1 MSRIT
6 FDSKKYLSTELA
18 GLFVSLPSILN
29 LVKKN
34 RILLVDDNDDFRA
47 VFHEGLECHGFE
59 VVPAATV
66 NEALKLISTENFDV
80 LLSDLQMPDAAD
92 GFTVVSAMRH
102 TQPNAVTLLLTGYPA
117 LQEALTAILLQVDE
131 VLVKP
136 VGVAEITGIIQKKL
150 SKLSTR
156 VAMDKVRV
164 ATILERDTG
173 PTISKWMSRVQCNE
187 ELAAISMSCQE
198 RTGHLP
204 LLLGELVH
212 RLRLVPNAKALIS
225 SAARRHGILRRM
237 QGYTIA
243 MVLEES
249 RILQLSIFN
258 TLQNNLGSVD
268 FSSVLL
274 DVMTI
279 ADEMD
284 SQLKQAVLGFM
295 EPLAAKLTSLAARSS
310 AA

>member
-18 GLFVSLPSILN
+18 GLFDSLPSILN

-59 VVPAATV
+59 VIPAATV

-117 LQEALTAILLQVDE
+117 LQEALTAILIQADE

-136 VGVAEITGIIQKKL
+136 VGVAEITEIIQKKL